1 MSAIENA
8 FFSPLGKE
16 YCTFFYAL
24 TVVAFLF
31 LLTGVVTAVFA
42 VVKGKLNIFAA
53 AMALVGPFILYFNN
67 RLLYS
72 ICVK

>member
-1 MSAIENA
+1 MNTLENA
-8 FFSPLGKE
+8 FFGPLGKE
-16 YCTFFYAL
+16 YCTFFFVL

-31 LLTGVVTAVFA
+31 LLASASAAVLA
-42 VVKGKLNIFAA
+42 VVKGKVNIFAA
-53 AMALVGPFILYFNN
+53 AMALVGPFVLYFNN